1 MEYFL
6 GSIITLA
13 IVIIGAFILRPQ
25 FEKTNQSAIRY
36 SQSHIYALMAPVL
49 DYVPKEKNKKQSQS
63 TKHLENSYIKVVI
76 VNQSAYWIKDNALY
90 TADLV
95 EGAVDKET
103 TRRVDT
109 MTMDKVELEKTLL
122 IVEKLR
128 EGLDNDSSGTGKPKL

>member
-1 MEYFL
+1 MEYVL
-6 GSIITLA
+6 GSAITLVA
-13 IVIIGAFILRPQ
+13 IVIILRVLKPAIQ
-25 FEKTNQSAIRY
+25 ETNKYVIRY
-36 SQSHIYALMAPVL
+36 SQSHIYSLMAPLL
-49 DYVPKEKNKKQSQS
+49 DYAPIEKSKIETQAS
-63 TKHLENSYIKVVI
+63 KHLNSSYIKVVI

-109 MTMDKVELEKTLL
+109 MTMDKIELEKTLL

-128 EGLDNDSSGTGKPKL
+128 EGLDNDNSGTGK